1 MVAPA
6 SSSINHD
13 SGRPKKL
20 PRTYFSLPANLQRP
34 CIAFN
39 RGCSTENPATD
50 QFDCAQGRL
59 RRLYT
64 SCLGPSQRRI
74 SRLVRAVVI
83 TSHGGVEGIG
93 VEEVGT
99 PPAPTADR
107 VRVQVRAA
115 GLNRADILQRR
126 GHYPPPPGYPPN
138 IPGMEFAG
146 EVELIGDAVRTWKV
160 GDRVFGI
167 TAGGAQAEFVV
178 VPESNL
184 ARIPAELDW
193 VEAGAMPEV
202 FITAH
207 DALFTRAGLHMG
219 ERVLIHA
226 AASGVGTAAI
236 QLGHASG
243 ATVYGTS
250 RTADKLE
257 RIRDLNLGLDASV
270 AVGDTPANFA
280 EAVQKWTNGA
290 GVDVILDLVG
300 GNYFSANLEALASR
314 SRLICVGTM
323 AGAKSEIDL
332 GLLLGKR
339 VTIIGTMLGWRSL
352 EEKAEATRLFAS
364 SVLPLVSRGAIR
376 PVLARV
382 YPIDEIRDAHE
393 RMESNACFGKI
404 VLTFA

>member
-1 MVAPA
+1 M
-6 SSSINHD
+6 
-13 SGRPKKL
+13 
-20 PRTYFSLPANLQRP
+20 
-34 CIAFN
+34 
-39 RGCSTENPATD
+39 
-50 QFDCAQGRL
+50 
-59 RRLYT
+59 
-64 SCLGPSQRRI
+64 
-74 SRLVRAVVI
+74 RAVVI
-83 TSHGGVEGIG
+83 TSFGGVEGIG
-93 VEEVGT
+93 VQKVDT

-107 VRVQVRAA
+107 VRVRVHAA

-146 EVELIGDAVRTWKV
+146 DVESIGDAVRTWKV

-167 TAGGAQAEFVV
+167 TGGGAQAEFVV

-184 ARIPAELDW
+184 ARIPAELNW

-207 DALFTRAGLHMG
+207 DALFTRASLHIG

-236 QLGHASG
+236 QVAHAAG

-250 RTADKLE
+250 RTVDKLQRLHE
-257 RIRDLNLGLDASV
+257 LNLGLDQSV
-270 AVGDTPANFA
+270 AVGSQPANFV

-300 GNYFSANLEALASR
+300 GNYFAANLEALASR
-314 SRLICVGTM
+314 GRLICVGTT

-332 GLLLGKR
+332 GPLLRKR
-339 VTIIGTMLGWRSL
+339 VSIIGTTLRGRSI
-352 EEKAEATRLFAS
+352 EEKAEATRLFAC

-376 PVLARV
+376 PVIDRV
-382 YPIDEIRDAHE
+382 YPADEIRAAHE
-393 RMESNACFGKI
+393 RMESNASVGKI
-404 VLTFA
+404 VLTFG

>member
-1 MVAPA
+1 M
-6 SSSINHD
+6 
-13 SGRPKKL
+13 
-20 PRTYFSLPANLQRP
+20 
-34 CIAFN
+34 
-39 RGCSTENPATD
+39 
-50 QFDCAQGRL
+50 
-59 RRLYT
+59 
-64 SCLGPSQRRI
+64 
-74 SRLVRAVVI
+74 RAVVI
-83 TSHGGVEGIG
+83 TSHGGVDGIG
-93 VEEVGT
+93 VKEVDA
-99 PPAPTADR
+99 PPAPGADR
-107 VRVQVRAA
+107 VRVRVCAA

-126 GHYPPPPGYPPN
+126 GSYPAPPGYPQN

-146 EVELIGDAVRTWKV
+146 EVESIGEAVRALKV

-167 TAGGAQAEFVV
+167 TAGAAQADLVV

-184 ARIPAELDW
+184 ARIPPELDW
-193 VEAGAMPEV
+193 VQAGAMPET

-219 ERVLIHA
+219 ERVLVHA

-270 AVGDTPANFA
+270 AVGDTPANFV
-280 EAVQKWTNGA
+280 EAVQDWTAGA

-300 GNYFSANLEALASR
+300 GNYFSADLEALASR
-314 SRLICVGTM
+314 GRLICVGTM

-332 GLLLGKR
+332 GLIMRKR
-339 VTIIGTMLGWRSL
+339 AAIIGTMLRGRSI

-376 PVLARV
+376 PVIDRV
-382 YPIDEIRDAHE
+382 YPVDEIREAHE
-393 RMESNACFGKI
+393 RMESNASFGKI
-404 VLTFA
+404 VLTFS

>member
-1 MVAPA
+1 M
-6 SSSINHD
+6 
-13 SGRPKKL
+13 
-20 PRTYFSLPANLQRP
+20 
-34 CIAFN
+34 
-39 RGCSTENPATD
+39 
-50 QFDCAQGRL
+50 
-59 RRLYT
+59 
-64 SCLGPSQRRI
+64 
-74 SRLVRAVVI
+74 RAVVI
-83 TSHGGVEGIG
+83 SSHGGVEGIG
-93 VEEVGT
+93 VQEVGT
-99 PPAPTADR
+99 PLAPTADR
-107 VRVQVRAA
+107 VRVRVHAA

-126 GHYPPPPGYPPN
+126 GHYPAPPGYPQN

-167 TAGGAQAEFVV
+167 TGGGAQAEFVV

-184 ARIPAELDW
+184 ARVPADLDW
-193 VEAGAMPEV
+193 VGAGSMPEV

-207 DALFTRAGLHMG
+207 DALFTRAGLQMG

-236 QLGHASG
+236 QVAHAAG

-250 RTADKLE
+250 RRADKLQ
-257 RIRDLNLGLDASV
+257 RIHELNLGLDKSV
-270 AVGDTPANFA
+270 AVGGQPSNFV

-300 GNYFSANLEALASR
+300 GNYSAANLEALALR
-314 SRLICVGTM
+314 GRLICVGAM

-332 GLLLGKR
+332 GLLLRKR
-339 VTIIGTMLGWRSL
+339 ATIIGTMLRGRSI
-352 EEKAEATRLFAS
+352 EEKAEAMRLFAS

-376 PVLARV
+376 PVIDRV
-382 YPIDEIRDAHE
+382 YPVDEIREAHE
-393 RMESNACFGKI
+393 RMESNASFGKI